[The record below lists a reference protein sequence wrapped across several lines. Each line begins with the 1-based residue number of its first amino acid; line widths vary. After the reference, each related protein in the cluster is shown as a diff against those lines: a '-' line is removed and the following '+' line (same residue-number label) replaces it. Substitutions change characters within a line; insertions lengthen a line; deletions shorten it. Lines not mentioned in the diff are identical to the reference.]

1 MRLSIL
7 TISLLISTVFNLTAQ
22 VNMQEDAQA
31 LLQTCVRDTKNIEP
45 VSCTDNEIMKI
56 AVTEVMRVK
65 EYNKPNTV
73 INLDIQIAVNE
84 RGTITEVLVNKNS
97 NTLENLVSKK
107 LQAIGTLFPARKNG
121 VFVASVLNY
130 HIDDATLTDYVLID
144 NREGIIVGSYEMA
157 PPIAAPRGYD
167 TDPDSIAAIP
177 FMVME
182 EPPMTKKCASLETLK
197 ERQTC
202 FYDFANNYV
211 TNALRKYL
219 EKMEMNEN
227 QRIPITFIIDT
238 NGKIKDVVVRAKDP
252 AVAKEINRIMENFP
266 KVLPGK
272 QRGRVVNTQFAIF
285 YKS

>member
-7 TISLLISTVFNLTAQ
+7 TISFIISTVFNLTAQ

-65 EYNKPNTV
+65 EYNKPNTA
-73 INLDIQIAVNE
+73 IDLAIQITVNE
-84 RGTITEVLVNKNS
+84 RGTITGVLVNKNS

-107 LQAIGTLFPARKNG
+107 LQSIGTLFPARKNG
-121 VFVASVLNY
+121 AFTACVLTY
-130 HIDDATLTDYVLID
+130 HIDDVTLTDYVLID
-144 NREGIIVGSYEMA
+144 NREGIIVSSYEMA
-157 PPIAAPRGYD
+157 PPIAAPRGFD
-167 TDPDSIAAIP
+167 TDPDTIGTVP
-177 FMVME
+177 FMAMD

-202 FYDFANNYV
+202 FYDFANNYI
-211 TNALRKYL
+211 TKALRKYL

-238 NGKIKDVVVRAKDP
+238 NGKIKDVIVRTKDP
-252 AVAKEINRIMENFP
+252 AVAKKINRIMENFP
-266 KVLPGK
+266 QVIPGK